1 MFALYDLVKLTE
13 PAFDAAQWNVVQPT
27 DDPNWLEV
35 STAPTAWDATK
46 LHVFYSVALAD
57 TQPLAAEML
66 SNVSFTT
73 EQVNGMVYALSVE
86 GQDPAEF
93 ARAWVDA
100 NADLVDAWF
109 Q

>member
-13 PAFDAAQWNVVQPT
+13 PAFDAGQWSIKQPT

-35 STAPTAWDATK
+35 STAPTAWDATR
-46 LHVFYSVALAD
+46 LHVFYSAALEA
-57 TQPLAAEML
+57 TQPSAAAML
-66 SNVSFTT
+66 GNVSFDT

-86 GQDPAEF
+86 GKDPAEF
-93 ARAWVDA
+93 AREWVDA

-109 Q
+109 K